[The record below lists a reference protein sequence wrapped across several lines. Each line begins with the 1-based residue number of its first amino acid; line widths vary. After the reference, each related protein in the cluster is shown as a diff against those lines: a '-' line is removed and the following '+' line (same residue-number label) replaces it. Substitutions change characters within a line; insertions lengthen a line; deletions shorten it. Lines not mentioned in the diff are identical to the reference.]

1 MHGCSSFP
9 GIYVVSPVSN
19 SSSAGCIS
27 CVESQLGMIEELF
40 SDNVL
45 EVGFILIGKQIYIGT
60 YVLVLL
66 KMPTEVLSVTR

>member
-1 MHGCSSFP
+1 MQGCSSFP

-19 SSSAGCIS
+19 SGSAGCIS

-40 SDNVL
+40 SDVL

-60 YVLVLL
+60 YVLVLF
-66 KMPTEVLSVTR
+66 KMSTEVFFCQ